1 MPIYLIR
8 HAKAG
13 SRSAWT
19 ESDSLRPLS
28 DEGRMQAV
36 TIGEEW
42 AFETP
47 VVVRSSPAVRC
58 IQTVQHL
65 ADCFGL
71 PVEVDERL
79 AEGTPFETLLP
90 ALEEAPEGSVWSSH
104 GDVIPDVI
112 NAMLRRGM
120 EISGSAGALKKGAMF
135 VVHRENGRFVR
146 AEYVDAPRV

>member
-13 SRSAWT
+13 SRSGWT

-28 DEGRMQAV
+28 DEGRQQAI

-47 VVVRSSPAVRC
+47 TAVYSSPRLRC
-58 IQTVQHL
+58 METVQHL
-65 ADCFGL
+65 ADCFEL
-71 PVEVDERL
+71 PVVIDDRL
-79 AEGTPFETLLP
+79 EEGTPFEVLLP
-90 ALEEAPEGSVWSSH
+90 VLEEAAEGTVWSSH

-120 EISGSAGALKKGAMF
+120 EISGSAGALRKGAMF